1 MFKFSKLAS
10 VAALAMTAVGAQA
23 GIVIDDFSVNQAFI
37 ADGTSGDGGIWA
49 AQAGP
54 SSSIIGGYRDLFIEK
69 ATDSDGGGNP
79 NSRVSA
85 EVFNGTLRYS
95 QDTGVA
101 GQGLV
106 RWDGANTAAAID
118 RNGLNYTDLATTGI
132 GVRITIVSADL
143 NFPLGLSVWTDA
155 DNDTNTVNTLS
166 QVVKFAPVVNP
177 NAPDFDPPNY
187 VDFFFTDYAGA
198 NFARVGAI
206 QLSLNNGIRTDID
219 IRIDIIQSVPEPT
232 SLALAGLALVGIGAL
247 SRRSLKK

>member
-10 VAALAMTAVGAQA
+10 VAALALTAAGAQA
-23 GIVIDDFSVNQAFI
+23 ALVIDDFSVAQTFI
-37 ADGTSGDGGIWA
+37 ADGTTGDGGVWSG
-49 AQAGP
+49 QAGP
-54 SSSIIGGYRDLFIEK
+54 SASIIGGYRDLFIEK
-69 ATDSDGGGNP
+69 ATDSDGGSDP

-85 EVFNGTLRYS
+85 QVLNGTLRYS

-106 RWDGANTAAAID
+106 RWDGINAGPSVD
-118 RNGLNYTDLATTGI
+118 KNGLNYTDLGSSGI

-143 NFPLGLSVWTDA
+143 NFPLGLTVWTDA
-155 DNDTNTVNTLS
+155 DNNTLTDNTLS

-177 NAPDFDPPNY
+177 GAPDFDPPNY
-187 VDFFFTDYAGA
+187 VDFFFTDFAAA

-206 QLSLNNGIRTDID
+206 QLALNNGIRTDID

-247 SRRSLKK
+247 SRRSMKK